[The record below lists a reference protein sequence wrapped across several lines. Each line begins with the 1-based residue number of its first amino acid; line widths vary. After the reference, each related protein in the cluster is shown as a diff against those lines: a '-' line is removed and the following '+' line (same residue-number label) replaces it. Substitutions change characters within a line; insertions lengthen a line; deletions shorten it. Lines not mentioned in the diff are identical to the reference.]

1 MPLLPPGS
9 SWKPAKP
16 AARSESLRSNLSGP
30 KSVARATE
38 EQRTTDPRRY
48 HDDKSTNNAAV
59 SGSGKQVLKIVQ
71 RLSFDDP
78 RTQFGP
84 SSRGSEIHR
93 TPHSVPAISKGKQFL
108 LPSQRGA
115 NIGVNEVDSSRERL
129 NRSVGKV
136 SGAVKEELRK
146 RRSSGPRV
154 KTDSV
159 AMEEREEG
167 EREKE
172 GEGGKS
178 LRESRSFSG
187 SRRSA
192 KIKSSWTCYL
202 DGPAD
207 NTVSELRE
215 RERGRGE
222 GSATLV
228 FTSNVSSLP
237 SLVEKF

>member
-16 AARSESLRSNLSGP
+16 AARSESLKSNCSGP
-30 KSVARATE
+30 KSVARTTE

-48 HDDKSTNNAAV
+48 HDDKPTNNAAV

-71 RLSFDDP
+71 KLSFDDPRP

-84 SSRGSEIHR
+84 SPRGSEIHQ

-108 LPSQRGA
+108 LPPQRGA
-115 NIGVNEVDSSRERL
+115 NIGVNEGGSSRERV
-129 NRSVGKV
+129 NQSVGKV

-146 RRSSGPRV
+146 RRNSGPRV
-154 KTDSV
+154 KIDTV
-159 AMEEREEG
+159 AREEGEEG

-187 SRRSA
+187 SRKSA

-207 NTVSELRE
+207 NTVSGLRE
-215 RERGRGE
+215 REKEREQERG
-222 GSATLV
+222 GSATLA
-228 FTSNVSSLP
+228 FRFKCFHSS
-237 SLVEKF
+237 